1 MPGLATMKPGL
12 KARSSCSKLVAR
24 AKDERGLGAL
34 LSQIRVSPAKKGR
47 RPSDIQA
54 VTRSNLAM
62 NMRMKLLGEGGETS
76 TEDVSTEPEPSS
88 VRLAA
93 MVDEFLEDDVN
104 DRKRGR
110 LRFDDEPLDEDS
122 KSFELA
128 ALLHSH
134 ADSMPER
141 IISAEVMKAMNAGKS
156 VGDGNLKRHVMRH
169 LRHAGFN
176 AGICKSRWDH
186 SGGFP
191 GGEYEY
197 IDVKFEGPT
206 GIADR
211 IFIDVDF
218 KAQFEIARP
227 TAAYDALVQV
237 LPQIFVG
244 RADQLQWIVNVMSEA
259 VKLSLK
265 KRGMHLPPWRKPEYM
280 QAKWFSSH
288 IRTTNGDER
297 SEYSDDAPVVRS
309 PVVGLEPQKSSE
321 KPFVKIATGNSPSSF
336 IDNNDWHLP
345 VLKVKKSHGPGH
357 AGLASLFQKPVAS
370 VQ

>member
-1 MPGLATMKPGL
+1 MPGLATKKTGL

-47 RPSDIQA
+47 RPSDVQA

-76 TEDVSTEPEPSS
+76 TEDVSTELEPSS

-110 LRFDDEPLDEDS
+110 LRFDDEPLDEGS

-128 ALLHSH
+128 AVLHRH

-141 IISAEVMKAMNAGKS
+141 IVSAEVKNAINAGKS
-156 VGDGNLKRHVMRH
+156 VRDGDLKRHVMRH
-169 LRHAGFN
+169 LRLAGFN
-176 AGICKSRWDH
+176 AGLCKSRWDH

-206 GIADR
+206 GKTDR
-211 IFIDVDF
+211 MFIDIDF

-280 QAKWFSSH
+280 RAKWFSSH
-288 IRTTNGDER
+288 IRTTNEDES
-297 SEYSDDAPVVRS
+297 SEHLYDSPVVRS
-309 PVVGLEPQKSSE
+309 PDVGLELQKPSE
-321 KPFVKIATGNSPSSF
+321 KPFAKIATGNSPSSF

-345 VLKVKKSHGPGH
+345 VLKAKKSHGPGH
-357 AGLASLFQKPVAS
+357 AGLASLFQKPVAT
-370 VQ
+370 VK